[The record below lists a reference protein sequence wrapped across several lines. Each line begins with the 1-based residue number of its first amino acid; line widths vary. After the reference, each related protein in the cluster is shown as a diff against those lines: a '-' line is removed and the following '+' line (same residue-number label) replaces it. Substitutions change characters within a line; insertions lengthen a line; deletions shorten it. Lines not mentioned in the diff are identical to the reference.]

1 MQPRPITRVFLI
13 GFVIGLLQPFALG
26 LTAILVSYHPAFTLT
41 PEFYVILLM
50 TSLVL
55 ANLFALLIAAFVTGS
70 LNKGLQLGVATTIV
84 SFAIIYIGSML
95 RFERELTGFAS
106 YFLLCLLFGTVSVIV
121 FELDRM

>member
-1 MQPRPITRVFLI
+1 MFLI

-26 LTAILVSYHPAFTLT
+26 LGAILVAYHPGLSLT

-70 LNKGLQLGVATTIV
+70 LNKGLELGVSTTIV
-84 SFAIIYIGSML
+84 CFAIIYIGSIF

-106 YFLLCLLFGTVSVIV
+106 YFSLSLLFGVVSVIV
-121 FELDRM
+121 FELDRL